1 MTVETSA
8 PAENV
13 EVKPAAPSLRS
24 LLITWAR
31 RVLVLAVVAGA
42 GYYLFTRWDEVWAT
56 LRSVPVASAVL
67 SMVAV
72 IAGIMSGTFGWQAVV
87 DDLGAPIGRV
97 RGSQI
102 FLVSQLGKYV
112 PGAVWAYVLQMEL
125 GKKAGLARARMFV
138 ASLVQLGVSI
148 VASLALGVLALPV
161 LLNHEPGAVWL
172 YVVLPFGLATLHP
185 RVLTWGVNLVLRVL
199 RKAPLDHPLHWSTIT
214 KTLGYAMLSYVL
226 FGTHLWLLATADGAL
241 KVDVLLLSVG
251 AIAIGLTAGLFF
263 FVLPS
268 GAGVRDVLVALALAP
283 AVGPVAGAAFAV
295 ASRAMFTVAD
305 VATAGAAALLA
316 RVRPP
321 EDATTR

>member
-1 MTVETSA
+1 MTVETPA

-13 EVKPAAPSLRS
+13 DVKPAKPSLRS
-24 LLITWAR
+24 LLVTWAR
-31 RVLVLAVVAGA
+31 RVLLLAVVAGA

-56 LRSVPVASAVL
+56 LRTVPPASAVL
-67 SMVAV
+67 SMAAV
-72 IAGIMSGTFGWQAVV
+72 VLGIMSSTVGWQTIV

-97 RGSQI
+97 RGAQI

-125 GKKAGLARARMFV
+125 GKKAGLGRARMFV
-138 ASLVQLGVSI
+138 ASLVQLAVSI

-161 LLNHEPGAVWL
+161 MLNHVSGAVWL
-172 YVVLPFGLATLHP
+172 YAVLPFGLATLHP
-185 RVLTWGVNLVLRVL
+185 RVMTWGVNLVLRML
-199 RKAPLDHPLHWSTIT
+199 RKAPLDHPLHWSTII
-214 KTLGYAMLSYVL
+214 KTLVFAMLTYVL
-226 FGTHLWLLATADGAL
+226 FGTHLWLLATADGTL
-241 KVDVLLLSVG
+241 KFNVLLLSIG

-263 FVLPS
+263 FILPS

-283 AVGPVAGAAFAV
+283 AIGPVAGAAFAV

-305 VATAGAAALLA
+305 VATAGAAAFVA

-321 EDATTR
+321 ADNTAA

>member
-56 LRSVPVASAVL
+56 LRTVPWQSAVL
-67 SMVAV
+67 SMAAV
-72 IAGIMSGTFGWQAVV
+72 IAGIVSGTLGWQTIV

-125 GKKAGLARARMFV
+125 GKKAGVGRARMFV
-138 ASLVQLGVSI
+138 GSLVQLGVSI

-161 LLNHEPGAVWL
+161 LLRDVPGAVWL
-172 YVVLPFGLATLHP
+172 YLVLPFGLATLHP
-185 RVLTWGVNLVLRVL
+185 KVMTWGVNLVLRML
-199 RKAPLDHPLHWSTIT
+199 RKAPLDHPLHWSTII
-214 KTLGYAMLSYVL
+214 KTLCFSMASYVL
-226 FGTHLWLLATADGAL
+226 FGAHLWLLATADGVL
-241 KVDVLLLSVG
+241 KVNVLLLCVG

-263 FVLPS
+263 FILPS
-268 GAGVRDVLVALALAP
+268 GAGVRDLLVALALAP

-305 VATAGAAALLA
+305 VATAGTAALVA

-321 EDATTR
+321 AEVNS